1 MTIQRLKDLIK
12 RYDDDAIVE
21 FNVQDNYSRYW
32 EKATLATDSMQNNEW
47 MGNSFKN
54 GEQEYVNISLS
65 LDNKDGKNPKITYRK

>member
-1 MTIQRLKDLIK
+1 
-12 RYDDDAIVE
+12 
-21 FNVQDNYSRYW
+21 
-32 EKATLATDSMQNNEW
+32 MQNNEW